1 VILSGDENGEPP
13 WVKAIGEPGDAGWF
27 GPGSATWQVNSSLA
41 TLIGG
46 LRALLLQACHPL
58 ALAGVEQHST
68 YREDPLGRLQRT
80 NRYVTTSTFGTTE
93 LADQA
98 ADVVRSVH
106 QRVNGVAPD
115 GRSYSAEDPRLL
127 LWVHLGLTDSML
139 TAYRSYGGHEIDGDR
154 YVEEM
159 GRLAAALGV
168 QSPPTS
174 EIEMANA
181 FASFRDE
188 IAGGSDA
195 ESVARFLRFPGR
207 ALPIGAQLPYQLL
220 ARAATDLLPWW
231 AHDVLRTPARNRLER
246 NANAVACRVE
256 LAALQAVLGQRS
268 RAVDLAHRR
277 VSDVGQEPT
286 T

>member
-1 VILSGDENGEPP
+1 VLTVIARPVADAIRRTFRVILSGDENGEPP

-68 YREDPLGRLQRT
+68 YRQDPLGRLQRT
-80 NRYVTTSTFGTTE
+80 NRYVTTSTFGTTD

-139 TAYRSYGGHEIDGDR
+139 TAYRS
-154 YVEEM
+154 
-159 GRLAAALGV
+159 
-168 QSPPTS
+168 
-174 EIEMANA
+174 
-181 FASFRDE
+181 FR
-188 IAGGSDA
+188 
-195 ESVARFLRFPGR
+195 
-207 ALPIGAQLPYQLL
+207 
-220 ARAATDLLPWW
+220 
-231 AHDVLRTPARNRLER
+231 
-246 NANAVACRVE
+246 
-256 LAALQAVLGQRS
+256 
-268 RAVDLAHRR
+268 
-277 VSDVGQEPT
+277 GQE
-286 T
+286 